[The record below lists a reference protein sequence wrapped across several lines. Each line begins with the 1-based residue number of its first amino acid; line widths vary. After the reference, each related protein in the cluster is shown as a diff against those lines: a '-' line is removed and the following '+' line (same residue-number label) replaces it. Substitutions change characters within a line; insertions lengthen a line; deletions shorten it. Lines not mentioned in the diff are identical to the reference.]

1 MIRVGWMI
9 SAHRIGRIMTS
20 ESARSHAVTAAEINP
35 SEWPG
40 QNLLGKTLMELRSE
54 FAGKKAE
61 AAKNVLRM
69 YSPLLSALLL
79 VECYGQRRDAVRPL
93 SS

>member
-54 FAGKKAE
+54 FVGKKAE
-61 AAKNVLRM
+61 VAKKR
-69 YSPLLSALLL
+69 SAD
-79 VECYGQRRDAVRPL
+79 VFSTIVCTTAG
-93 SS
+93 